1 MYPGKRDTT
10 RNISY
15 GISFSSKFFMLYRG
29 ILDYF
34 LDSVYAREVDS
45 ETAGRLADGLYKI
58 N

>member
-1 MYPGKRDTT
+1 MKCIRENVIL
-10 RNISY
+10 R
-15 GISFSSKFFMLYRG
+15 GIFSSTFFMLYRG

-34 LDSVYAREVDS
+34 LDSVYADREVDS

>member
-34 LDSVYAREVDS
+34 VDREVDS
-45 ETAGRLADGLYKI
+45 ETAGRLADGLNKI

>member
-1 MYPGKRDTT
+1 
-10 RNISY
+10 
-15 GISFSSKFFMLYRG
+15 MLYRG